1 MEEFRS
7 TQVNAL
13 FEKPLHGWW
22 TQLQSDA
29 GDRAILRRCTTL
41 DEVALSAPYQ
51 RFYRYMLACGWSAN
65 ASEAQR
71 DRLAAIAGLLAYVKE
86 ADGCR
91 LPQSMSPLDS
101 DKPKVSELRFRSLL
115 RIDNVDELFA
125 SLRRVL
131 PMIGHRTSVAQLAR
145 DIYWWDDSVKKAWAY
160 SYRWP
165 VK

>member
-13 FEKPLHGWW
+13 FEKPLHAWW
-22 TQLQSDA
+22 TQLQNDA
-29 GDRAILRRCTTL
+29 GERAILRRCATL
-41 DEVALSAPYQ
+41 DEVAMSAPYQ
-51 RFYRYMLACGWSAN
+51 RFYRYMLAYGWSAH

-71 DRLAAIAGLLAYVKE
+71 DRLAAIAGLLAHVKE
-86 ADGCR
+86 PDECR
-91 LPQSMSPLDS
+91 LPQSMSPADS
-101 DKPKVSELRFRSLL
+101 DKPSVSEMRFRSLL
-115 RIDNVDELFA
+115 RIESVDELFT

-131 PMIGHRTSVAQLAR
+131 PMIGYRTSVALLAR